1 MNNHFDIP
9 SLYYLYFSKVRKR
22 GINRTF
28 SSLSL
33 SLSFSFFFNEEKRGH
48 RTCFQR
54 DLNFDKAL
62 ATSQTRVET
71 CQFLFLFFIFLFFF
85 LISAQWFIDSCHGR
99 RLKKAWERKNEKNEK
114 GIFTTEFMKN
124 LGGIW
129 DIIAVY
135 FIFRI
140 GKNTWRII
148 RIEMWI
154 PV

>member
-85 LISAQWFIDSCHGR
+85 WSPLSDLLTLVTVEDWKKHEKERMR
-99 RLKKAWERKNEKNEK
+99 RMKKGSSQQNLWKIWEEYE
-114 GIFTTEFMKN
+114 I
-124 LGGIW
+124 
-129 DIIAVY
+129 
-135 FIFRI
+135 
-140 GKNTWRII
+140 
-148 RIEMWI
+148 
-154 PV
+154 